1 MLHHWIALAIFCIL
15 AFSGIVLT
23 MAGIGGTFLV
33 VLGAL
38 LYDLISWSFVITP
51 STLLWLTGL
60 AVFGEIL
67 EWLITLAS
75 YKAGVKK
82 YGLMGIIIGGI
93 IGGILLS
100 IIPIIGTVIGLAL
113 GAMAGAFIGQ
123 YYETKNAK
131 RSWKAAKTALKGRI
145 WVSASKFTIA
155 IIQIIIVLNLIF

>member
-1 MLHHWIALAIFCIL
+1 MFHHWIALIVFCL
-15 AFSGIVLT
+15 FALSGIALT
-23 MAGIGGTFLV
+23 IAGIGGTFLI

-51 STLLWLTGL
+51 STLLWITGL

-93 IGGILLS
+93 AGGILLS
-100 IIPIIGTVIGLAL
+100 VIPIIGTIIGLVL
-113 GAMAGAFIGQ
+113 GAMLGAFIGQ

-131 RSWKAAKTALKGRI
+131 KSWKAAKTALKGRI
-145 WVSASKFTIA
+145 WVSASKFAIA
-155 IIQIIIVLNLIF
+155 IAQILIVLNSIF